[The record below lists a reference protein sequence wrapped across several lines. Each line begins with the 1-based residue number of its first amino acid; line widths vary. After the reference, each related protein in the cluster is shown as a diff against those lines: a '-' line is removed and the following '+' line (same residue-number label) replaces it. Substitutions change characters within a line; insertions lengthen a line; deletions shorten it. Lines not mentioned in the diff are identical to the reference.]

1 WVNFSDCRKSL
12 LLFLSLVVSF
22 RPSFAQVPP
31 DQTGSVKKSQPAQ
44 PKLTATQERG
54 LRLLKAAEG
63 EAAGLAP
70 DRRACVLWRASYAYA
85 PGRPKQAESLTKDF
99 LTASETTEDP

>member
-1 WVNFSDCRKSL
+1 MQSAVWVNFSDCRKSL

-22 RPSFAQVPP
+22 RLSFAQVPP
-31 DQTGSVKKSQPAQ
+31 AQTSSVKKSEPAQ

-70 DRRACVLWRASYAYA
+70 DMRAFV
-85 PGRPKQAESLTKDF
+85 
-99 LTASETTEDP
+99 